1 MTSKDIEQEDIDMMT
16 EEQKIKQMTHREAG
30 FKVPEGYF
38 ENFTQRMMERIPEEQ
53 TVYTPLWSRWI
64 HSTAVRIAAAA
75 MFVGVI
81 GTVCLTVGSRST
93 ARETAQEEQGEYI
106 DDALDYAM
114 INNNEIYMYLSENH

>member
-1 MTSKDIEQEDIDMMT
+1 MMT
-16 EEQKIKQMTHREAG
+16 EEQKIKQMTHGEAG

-38 ENFTQRMMERIPEEQ
+38 ENFTQRMMERIPEEP
-53 TVYTPLWSRWI
+53 TVHTPLWSRWMR
-64 HSTAVRIAAAA
+64 STAVRIAAAA

-81 GTVCLTVGSRST
+81 GTVCFTTISHRHGALDT
-93 ARETAQEEQGEYI
+93 AQQEEQGEYI